1 MLFKINLNKQIQ
13 RNFYS
18 KTFVMY
24 TYSFNF
30 ASVTNQQSVVKGYKN
45 GCHGINRDFV
55 RAKIVPTANIVTSIL
70 IS

>member
-30 ASVTNQQSVVKGYKN
+30 ASVTNQQAVAKGIKMA
-45 GCHGINRDFV
+45 V
-55 RAKIVPTANIVTSIL
+55 RLFAVLSNPNPLQI
-70 IS
+70 